1 MSSMLSHR
9 SDLVPYNTVGMTV
22 VGKELEELKDL
33 CCTSVCAITVIY
45 TCILVYYL
53 SSTQT
58 KTNGFLCMI
67 K

>member
-33 CCTSVCAITVIY
+33 CCTSVCAITHLHMYIG
-45 TCILVYYL
+45 LL
-53 SSTQT
+53 SIEYAD
-58 KTNGFLCMI
+58 KNERFLCMI